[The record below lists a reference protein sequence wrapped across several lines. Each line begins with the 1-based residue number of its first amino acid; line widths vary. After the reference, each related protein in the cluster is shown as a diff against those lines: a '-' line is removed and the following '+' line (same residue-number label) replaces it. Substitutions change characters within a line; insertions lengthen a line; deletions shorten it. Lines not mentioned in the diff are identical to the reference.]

1 MPNNQMSGKCI
12 IAGDI
17 DLDLIGR
24 GESEF
29 DKSYSIMHPFNRSLK
44 RITNLCISK
53 LSGTIPDEL
62 LDTLRRMQSL
72 VRIMDDQLPFFM
84 IARCYKHIINA
95 ADPIENRN
103 KNYFIERDYSPLI
116 KKDKYMQM
124 IRDLVHLIKS
134 TLDKTS
140 DDELNEIWDLGFV
153 LLVCSMKFKEHVDY
167 YDVEYGQNKP
177 ELDTTPSILP

>member
-1 MPNNQMSGKCI
+1 MSTCI

-17 DLDLIGR
+17 DLNLIGK

-29 DKSYSIMHPFNRSLK
+29 DKAYSIMHPFNRSLK
-44 RITNLCISK
+44 RITNLCVSK
-53 LSGTIPDEL
+53 LRGTIPDEL
-62 LDTLRRMQSL
+62 LDTLKRMQML

-84 IARCYKHIINA
+84 LARCYKHIVNA
-95 ADPIENRN
+95 SDPIENRS
-103 KNYFIERDYSPLI
+103 KQYFIDRDYSPLI

-153 LLVCSMKFKEHVDY
+153 LLVCSMKFKEHTIEY
-167 YDVEYGQNKP
+167 PDVEYGQNKP
-177 ELDTTPSILP
+177 ELDTTPSIL